1 MGKHTPQGTDRQ
13 LLVLARRLGTAI
25 FAEVPVTVF
34 QSEYQ
39 RPLVTTEDFGS
50 LLSGIQDGNLVQVHL
65 GRALHSELSVRIA
78 VAADGERRWN
88 SADGGVADLTIP
100 GQAESS
106 YYTKTGESAFDE
118 LVKCLGQ
125 AAMVLAFATHATRAQ
140 VLSLAMPAW
149 GTLVLKMQPPLACVG
164 LGPFPDTCAEP
175 ANILEDV
182 RDNIARLVHV
192 VSLVRAVD
200 RPLEQRLAENA
211 RTDPCTESRHRN
223 LECLVALDPGSQ
235 TAEATCI
242 AALRDPDPAVRLLAA
257 SQCPGDDAFIV
268 VADLLLADGIAPG
281 LKRTAQE
288 QLTTAYPAAIAW
300 SVVIN
305 NLPKRGTEWRAAI
318 LRLAATSTK
327 QGWIDNLCIYVADCP
342 HEDCEVIVPVARAL
356 QEPERGAHA
365 DCAAR
370 PPRGRGA
377 ASGHRGPGGDG
388 NCAGRGSAAG
398 SGAGSGP
405 RRSRTRRH
413 RDDPRSHALGRRRTS
428 FAGTGG
434 GDERS
439 AEPRGGPGRA
449 GGGGAGGEVRASR
462 FVEHRVASHSGSI
475 DLLLTDV

>member
-39 RPLVTTEDFGS
+39 RPLVTTEDFGA

-342 HEDCEVIVPVARAL
+342 HEDCEVIVPWLARSKNPSVEPTLIALLGHLEDEVQRAAIVGLGETGTALAVDPLLDLAQDPDLGEAARAAIAKI
-356 QEPERGAHA
+356 R
-365 DCAAR
+365 AR
-370 PPRGRGA
+370 MPSDDGGRLSLVLVEA
-377 ASGHRGPGGDG
+377 T
-388 NCAGRGSAAG
+388 
-398 SGAGSGP
+398 SGAL
-405 RRSRTRRH
+405 SRAE
-413 RDDPRSHALGRRRTS
+413 DPGAL
-428 FAGTGG
+428 
-434 GDERS
+434 EV
-439 AEPRGGPGRA
+439 AEQEA
-449 GGGGAGGEVRASR
+449 K
-462 FVEHRVASHSGSI
+462 
-475 DLLLTDV
+475 